1 MGKKKAFE
9 RAIEKFLWHYRL
21 IIILGIFSLLS
32 CSAIVFFLGL
42 AETFFTI
49 KMFVSNMIQYHGHI
63 KELAYNDLI
72 VQIITIIDDFL
83 LGIVLLIFG
92 LGTYD
97 LFISRLDPAEEQ
109 DDIRPDWLVFES
121 LDELKN
127 VLAKVI
133 MMIMTITFLKY
144 MTKAEFSQPL
154 EILYLG
160 GGLALVGLAIKLSH
174 NHENIRSERFAHIT
188 DGPKKAK
195 EEA

>member
-1 MGKKKAFE
+1 MKRKLEQIVETA
-9 RAIEKFLWHYRL
+9 LWHYRL
-21 IIILGIFSLLS
+21 IIVLGIFSLLIS
-32 CSAIVFFLGL
+32 SAVVFLLGL
-42 AETFFTI
+42 VETFF
-49 KMFVSNMIQYHGHI
+49 MIRDFFSLLFEHHGHI
-63 KELAYNDLI
+63 SEIAYNGLI
-72 VQIITIIDDFL
+72 IQVITIVDDFL

-144 MTKAEFSQPL
+144 VFKAEFSSSL
-154 EILYLG
+154 DILYMG

-174 NHENIRSERFAHIT
+174 GI
-188 DGPKKAK
+188 DGPKSPRFDHIPEGRRIK
-195 EEA
+195 EEV

>member
-1 MGKKKAFE
+1 MRKKGFE
-9 RAIEKFLWHYRL
+9 VVIERFLWHYRF
-21 IIILGIFSLLS
+21 IMVLGIFSLLT
-32 CSAIVFFLGL
+32 CSAIVFILGL
-42 AETFFTI
+42 TETFFTV
-49 KMFVSNMIQYHGHI
+49 KLFVKEMITHHGHI
-63 KELAYNDLI
+63 SELSYNGLI

-144 MTKAEFSQPL
+144 VTKAEFSQPL
-154 EILYLG
+154 DILYLG
-160 GGLALVGLAIKLSH
+160 GGLALVGLATKLSH
-174 NHENIRSERFAHIT
+174 GQEPKRSERFSHIS
-188 DGPKKAK
+188 DGRRNND
-195 EEA
+195 E

>member
-1 MGKKKAFE
+1 MGKRKTFE
-9 RAIEKFLWHYRL
+9 KVFEKLLWHYRL
-21 IIILGIFSLLS
+21 IMILGIFSLLT

-42 AETFFTI
+42 TETFFTV
-49 KMFVSNMIQYHGHI
+49 KMFVTDMIKYHGHL
-63 KELAYNDLI
+63 KELTYNDLI

-144 MTKAEFSQPL
+144 VTKAEFSQPL
-154 EILYLG
+154 DILYLG

-174 NHENIRSERFAHIT
+174 NHESLRSERFAHIS
-188 DGPKKAK
+188 DGPRIKKD
-195 EEA
+195 EE

>member
-1 MGKKKAFE
+1 MKEK
-9 RAIEKFLWHYRL
+9 IEKIVEKGLWHYRL
-21 IIILGIFSLLS
+21 IILLGIVSLLI
-32 CSAIVFFLGL
+32 CSAIIFLLGGI
-42 AETFFTI
+42 ETMFTV
-49 KMFVSNMIQYHGHI
+49 KLFVTSLIEHHGHI
-63 KELAYNDLI
+63 SELVYIDLI
-72 VQIITIIDDFL
+72 VKVITIIDDFL

-109 DDIRPDWLVFES
+109 SDIRPGWLVFES

-144 MTKAEFSQPL
+144 MAKIEFSQPID
-154 EILYLG
+154 ILYLG

-174 NHENIRSERFAHIT
+174 GGEARKSDRF
-188 DGPKKAK
+188 KKFDSAINK
-195 EEA
+195 DL